1 MELTPLRYLRAIADA
16 GTLTVAAQRLG
27 LSQPTLS
34 AAVRKL
40 EEELGVDLFSRTGRG
55 LTPTEACHVLLEHTD
70 QAVRSV
76 DAGVRAVR
84 ALAGLEAGTVRIGAG
99 ATVVTYLLP
108 GVVQQFRRKHAEL
121 RVSVREAGSTQ
132 VAEALLK
139 GELDLGVV
147 TLPVNTPGSNEL
159 MTVARA
165 QDELRLICP
174 PGHPLAGKKD
184 FAWKDLEG
192 QAVVGF
198 EAGSSVRAVIDQAAM
213 AHGVTPEVVVELRS
227 IEGIARMV
235 QAGVGVGFVS
245 RMALSGSVPDK
256 PETTGLACR
265 DGRLVRGLALVR
277 RRDRTPSPAAAAFEQ
292 DLFAAMATAP

>member
-16 GTLTVAAQRLG
+16 GTMTVAAQRLG

-55 LTPTEACHVLLEHTD
+55 LTPTEACLVLLEHTD

-108 GVVQQFRRKHAEL
+108 GVVQRFRQRYADL
-121 RVSVREAGSTQ
+121 RVSVREAGSSQ

-147 TLPVNTPGSNEL
+147 TLPVNIPGSNEL

-165 QDELRLICP
+165 SDELRLIAP
-174 PGHPLAGKKD
+174 PGHALAGKSD
-184 FAWKDLEG
+184 FAWEDLRREP
-192 QAVVGF
+192 VVGF
-198 EAGSSVRAVIDQAAM
+198 EAGSSVRAVIDQAA
-213 AHGVTPEVVVELRS
+213 AVHGVSLEVVVELRS

-235 QAGVGVGFVS
+235 RAGVGVGFVS
-245 RMALSGSVPDK
+245 RMALSDTAS
-256 PETTGLACR
+256 LACR
-265 DGRLVRGLALVR
+265 DGRVVRGLALVR
-277 RRDRTPSPAAAAFEQ
+277 RRDRSPAPAAVAFEQ
-292 DLFAAMATAP
+292 DLVRAMATAM

>member
-16 GTLTVAAQRLG
+16 GTMTVAAQRLG

-34 AAVRKL
+34 AAVRKM

-55 LTPTEACHVLLEHTD
+55 LTPTEACLVLLEHSD

-108 GVVQQFRRKHAEL
+108 GVVERFRRAHPDL
-121 RVSVREAGSTQ
+121 RVSVREAGSIQ
-132 VAEALLK
+132 VAEALLT
-139 GELDLGVV
+139 GDLDLGVV
-147 TLPVNTPGSNEL
+147 TLPVNVPGGSEL

-174 PGHPLAGKKD
+174 DGHTLAGGSD
-184 FAWKDLEG
+184 FAWSELAGEP
-192 QAVVGF
+192 VVGF
-198 EAGSSVRAVIDQAAM
+198 EAGSSVRNVIDQAAM
-213 AHGVTPEVVVELRS
+213 PHGVSLEVVVELRS

-245 RMALSGSVPDK
+245 RSALEDTSQPFGS
-256 PETTGLACR
+256 GLACR
-265 DGRLVRGLALVR
+265 DGRLVRALALVR
-277 RRDRTPSPAAAAFEQ
+277 RRDRSLSPAAAEFESALTQ
-292 DLFAAMATAP
+292 AMV

>member
-16 GTLTVAAQRLG
+16 GTMTVAAQRLG

-55 LTPTEACHVLLEHTD
+55 LAPTEACMVLLEHTD
-70 QAVRSV
+70 QAVRNV

-108 GVVQQFRRKHAEL
+108 GVVERFRRKHRDL
-121 RVSVREAGSTQ
+121 RVSVREAGSSQ

-147 TLPVNTPGSNEL
+147 TLPVSIPGGGEL

-165 QDELRLICP
+165 QDELRLILP
-174 PGHPLAGKKD
+174 PGHALAGHKD
-184 FAWKDLEG
+184 FSWKELERE
-192 QAVVGF
+192 AVVGF
-198 EAGSSVRAVIDQAAM
+198 EAGSSVRAVIDQAA
-213 AHGVTPEVVVELRS
+213 AVHGVNLEVVVELRS

-245 RMALSGSVPDK
+245 RMALT
-256 PETTGLACR
+256 ETTGLACR

-277 RRDRTPSPAAAAFEQ
+277 RRDRAPSPAAAAFEQ
-292 DLFAAMATAP
+292 DLHAAMATAP

>member
-16 GTLTVAAQRLG
+16 GTMTVAAQRLG

-34 AAVRKL
+34 AAVRKM

-55 LTPTEACHVLLEHTD
+55 LTPTEACLVLLEHTD
-70 QAVRSV
+70 PAVRSV

-84 ALAGLEAGTVRIGAG
+84 ALAGLEAGTVRVGAG

-108 GVVQQFRRKHAEL
+108 GVVQRFRQRYADL
-121 RVSVREAGSTQ
+121 RVSVREAGSSQ

-147 TLPVNTPGSNEL
+147 TLPVNIPGSNEL

-165 QDELRLICP
+165 QDELRLIAP
-174 PGHPLAGKKD
+174 PGHALAGRAD
-184 FAWKDLEG
+184 FAWQDLVGE
-192 QAVVGF
+192 AVVGF
-198 EAGSSVRAVIDQAAM
+198 EAGSSVRAVIDQAAA
-213 AHGVTPEVVVELRS
+213 AHGVMLEVVVELRS

-235 QAGVGVGFVS
+235 RAGVGVGFVS
-245 RMALSGSVPDK
+245 RMALG
-256 PETTGLACR
+256 EGTGLACR

-277 RRDRTPSPAAAAFEQ
+277 RRDRSPAPAAGAFEQ
-292 DLFAAMATAP
+292 DLTRAMAAVL

>member
-16 GTLTVAAQRLG
+16 GTMTVAAQRLG
-27 LSQPTLS
+27 VSQPTLS
-34 AAVRKL
+34 FAVRKL

-55 LTPTEACHVLLEHTD
+55 LTPTEACLVLLEHGD
-70 QAVRSV
+70 QAVRNV

-108 GVVQQFRRKHAEL
+108 GVVQRFRQRYADL

-147 TLPVNTPGSNEL
+147 TLPVNIPGSNEL

-165 QDELRLICP
+165 SDELRLIAP
-174 PGHPLAGKKD
+174 PGHALAGQDD
-184 FAWKDLEG
+184 FAWSDLQGEP
-192 QAVVGF
+192 VVGF
-198 EAGSSVRAVIDQAAM
+198 EAGSSVRDVIDQAA
-213 AHGVTPEVVVELRS
+213 AVHGVSLEVVVELRS

-235 QAGVGVGFVS
+235 RAGVGVGFVS
-245 RMALSGSVPDK
+245 RMALSDTAS
-256 PETTGLACR
+256 LACR

-277 RRDRTPSPAAAAFEQ
+277 RRDRSPAPAAVAFEQ
-292 DLFAAMATAP
+292 DLVRAMASAL

>member
-16 GTLTVAAQRLG
+16 GTMTVAAQRLG
-27 LSQPTLS
+27 VSQPTLS
-34 AAVRKL
+34 FAVRKL

-55 LTPTEACHVLLEHTD
+55 LTPTEACLVLLEHSD

-108 GVVQQFRRKHAEL
+108 GVVQRFRQRYADL

-147 TLPVNTPGSNEL
+147 TLPVNIPGSNEL

-165 QDELRLICP
+165 SDELRLIAP
-174 PGHPLAGKKD
+174 PGHALAGKSD
-184 FAWKDLEG
+184 FAWEDLQHEP
-192 QAVVGF
+192 VVGF
-198 EAGSSVRAVIDQAAM
+198 EAGSSVRAVIDQAA
-213 AHGVTPEVVVELRS
+213 AVHGVSLEVVVELRS

-235 QAGVGVGFVS
+235 RAGVGVGFVS
-245 RMALSGSVPDK
+245 RMALSDTAS
-256 PETTGLACR
+256 LACR

-277 RRDRTPSPAAAAFEQ
+277 RRDRSPAPAAAAFEQ
-292 DLFAAMATAP
+292 DLVRAMAIAP

>member
-16 GTLTVAAQRLG
+16 GTMTVAAQRLG
-27 LSQPTLS
+27 VSQPTLS
-34 AAVRKL
+34 FAVRKL

-55 LTPTEACHVLLEHTD
+55 LTPTEACLVLLEHGD

-108 GVVQQFRRKHAEL
+108 DVVQRFRQRYADL
-121 RVSVREAGSTQ
+121 RISVREAGSTQ
-132 VAEALLK
+132 VAEALLT
-139 GELDLGVV
+139 GDLDLGVV
-147 TLPVNTPGSNEL
+147 TLPVNIPGSGEL

-165 QDELRLICP
+165 QDELRLIAP
-174 PGHPLAGKKD
+174 PGHALAGKRD
-184 FAWKDLEG
+184 FAWADLDGEP
-192 QAVVGF
+192 VVGF
-198 EAGSSVRAVIDQAAM
+198 EAGSSVRNVIDQAA
-213 AHGVTPEVVVELRS
+213 AVHGVSLEVVVELRS

-235 QAGVGVGFVS
+235 RAGVGVGFVS
-245 RMALSGSVPDK
+245 RMALSEGGS
-256 PETTGLACR
+256 LACR

-277 RRDRTPSPAAAAFEQ
+277 RRDRSPSPAAAAFEQ
-292 DLFAAMATAP
+292 DLVHAMASAS